1 MRTLLVWFEMFA
13 RKGPLHTSR
22 DLLQASALIHRMA
35 LFGEVMKASFVQRQ
49 VFDSS
54 LCVSLISY

>member
-13 RKGPLHTSR
+13 WKGPLHTSR
-22 DLLQASALIHRMA
+22 ASALIYQMA

-54 LCVSLISY
+54 LCVSLVSY